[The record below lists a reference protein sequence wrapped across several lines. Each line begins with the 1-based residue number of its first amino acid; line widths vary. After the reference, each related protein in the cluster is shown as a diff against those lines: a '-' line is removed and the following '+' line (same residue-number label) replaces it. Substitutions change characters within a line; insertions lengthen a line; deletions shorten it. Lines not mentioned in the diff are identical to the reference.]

1 MKMTIRTSCA
11 ALICL
16 LFLSPLPAHT
26 FTGNPYFSG
35 NPLTLLVK
43 NEDPPASTENLS
55 EDSPLSV
62 QDYEKEKLAGLKR
75 NVGRRLLTVHTLHP
89 AEFYESPDDLGKKV
103 KVKKEKEGFVIVE
116 VVQNQSGTMN
126 FYLVKFDTGQTGY
139 LSADGKYLEI
149 KVKEGSLISVPR
161 RAKSRGSGSNPSR
174 ASISR
179 AIELVKNH
187 PTPADPVTGE
197 KKSVERRM
205 RDKRTD
211 SFPNPRWRYDAK
223 EIGGNKFRVFQ
234 YVEERAA
241 PPFARTWI
249 VDLST
254 AAVKPENAAARE
266 MYQ

>member
-11 ALICL
+11 TLICL
-16 LFLSPLPAHT
+16 LFLSPLPVYA
-26 FTGNPYFSG
+26 FTGNPYSSG

-43 NEDPPASTENLS
+43 NEGPSTPGEDLS
-55 EDSPLSV
+55 EDSLLSV

-75 NVGRRLLTVHTLHP
+75 NIGRRLLTVRTLHP
-89 AEFYESPDDLGKKV
+89 AEFYESPDDLGKRVRV
-103 KVKKEKEGFVIVE
+103 KNEKEGFVIVE

-126 FYLVKFDTGQTGY
+126 FYQVKFDTGQTGY

-161 RAKSRGSGSNPSR
+161 RAKARGGISNQSK

-187 PTPADPVTGE
+187 PTPADPITGE
-197 KKSVERRM
+197 TKSVEKRM
-205 RDKRTD
+205 RDKKSD
-211 SFPNPRWRYDAK
+211 AFPNPRWRYEAR